1 MTHAHTPHIRH
12 VYASIF
18 WSEISPDMNHD
29 FDVFYIL
36 TLRTRNINMYMYRST
51 IVHVRVCV
59 HVKVSG
65 TWEAFFQMMNAECLA
80 IV

>member
-1 MTHAHTPHIRH
+1 
-12 VYASIF
+12 
-18 WSEISPDMNHD
+18 
-29 FDVFYIL
+29 
-36 TLRTRNINMYMYRST
+36 MYMYRST

-59 HVKVSG
+59 HVNVSG